1 MDAALGRFK
10 PGSLNFQ
17 TLTSELVA
25 ASEAECQQL
34 EEARRQ
40 LDEEVTLNVGGLRF
54 TTSLSTLRNAPNACL
69 FNAMFSPRAS
79 RSGRHKLSKDEA
91 GCYFIDRD
99 GRHFHDT
106 LN

>member
-40 LDEEVTLNVGGLRF
+40 LDEEVGVAR
-54 TTSLSTLRNAPNACL
+54 
-69 FNAMFSPRAS
+69 SPR
-79 RSGRHKLSKDEA
+79 GGEA
-91 GCYFIDRD
+91 GDASSEGIGNVERLR
-99 GRHFHDT
+99 GSKP
-106 LN
+106 